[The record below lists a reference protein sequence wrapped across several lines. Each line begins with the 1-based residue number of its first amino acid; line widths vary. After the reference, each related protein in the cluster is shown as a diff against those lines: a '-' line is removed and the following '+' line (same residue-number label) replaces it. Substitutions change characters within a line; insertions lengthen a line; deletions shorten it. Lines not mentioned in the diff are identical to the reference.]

1 MIKNTETTIKSC
13 LKPKINTFRYSGSVI
28 LVKIDNQFSPK
39 SWISFTYH
47 EPWLHGPTIG
57 DVAFAASVELSLG
70 LHRMNIDSE
79 IEIDAETEIEI
90 ETEFVEIDCI
100 VYGWAKETAKRW
112 TGCFHWR
119 KTRTKPRQPAMSEG
133 KRIIENYRSASHWE
147 PSKI

>member
-1 MIKNTETTIKSC
+1 M
-13 LKPKINTFRYSGSVI
+13 
-28 LVKIDNQFSPK
+28 
-39 SWISFTYH
+39 
-47 EPWLHGPTIG
+47 
-57 DVAFAASVELSLG
+57 G

-133 KRIIENYRSASHWE
+133 KRIIENYNGNILPRTKVFVHMSSFRR
-147 PSKI
+147 KIYK